1 MDLAHWVNDGL
12 MVLFFFVIGLEIR
25 REISIGE
32 LTEKRRLIL
41 PAKGALGGLLIPVI
55 VYLALN
61 PSGEAARGWGIVI
74 GTDTAFLLGAL
85 ALIGPA
91 HSTRLRIFLLTMT
104 IVDDVLAISIIG
116 VVYSESLDATAL
128 AIAAACVLAFAL
140 LGQMRV
146 WQTSLYGIVGLVLWV
161 ATVESGLHASIAG
174 MAAGLLIPAHEPN
187 PAAIER
193 AASLFRAFVHS
204 PKPKVGYSAKIGLQ
218 RAVSVN
224 ERLQI
229 VWHPWTSYL
238 IVPLF
243 AFANAGVDLR
253 GGLLGEA
260 LRSPLTW
267 GVVLGLVG
275 GKLVGIPLAIFGA
288 ARLGSWTLPRGVT
301 AGHIL
306 GGAALSGIGFTV
318 SLLIAGLA
326 FQDAELKDQAT
337 VGVLVAAVVST
348 LLGSVIFRAVPSRSA
363 PAISPPTSV

>member
-41 PAKGALGGLLIPVI
+41 PAAGALGGLLVPVF

-61 PSGEAARGWGIVI
+61 PTGEAARGWGIVI

-85 ALIGPA
+85 ALVGPA
-91 HSTRLRIFLLTMT
+91 HSTRLRVFLLTMT

-116 VVYSESLDATAL
+116 AVYSESLDATAL
-128 AIAAACVLAFAL
+128 AVAAACVFAFGL

-146 WQTSLYGIVGLVLWV
+146 WQTSLYGLVGLVLWV

-174 MAAGLLIPAHEPN
+174 MAAGLLIPAHEPQ
-187 PAAIER
+187 PAALER
-193 AASLFRAFVHS
+193 VASLFRAFLRS
-204 PKPKVGYSAKIGLQ
+204 PKPRMGYSAKIGLQ

-224 ERLQI
+224 ERLQM
-229 VWHPWTSYL
+229 VWHPWTSYY

-260 LRSPLTW
+260 LRSPVTW
-267 GVVLGLVG
+267 GVVIGLVG
-275 GKLVGIPLAIFGA
+275 GKLAGIPLAILGA
-288 ARLGSWTLPRGVT
+288 AHLGWGTLPRGVS

-326 FQDAELKDQAT
+326 FEDAALKDQAT

-348 LLGSVIFRAVPSRSA
+348 LVGSVIFRLAESRGVSNSSDA
-363 PAISPPTSV
+363 TPL